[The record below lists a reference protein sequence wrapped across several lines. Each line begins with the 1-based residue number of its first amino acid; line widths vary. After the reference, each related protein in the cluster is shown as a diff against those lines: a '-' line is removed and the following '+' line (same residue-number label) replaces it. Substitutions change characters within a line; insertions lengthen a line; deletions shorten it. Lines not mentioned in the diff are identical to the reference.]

1 MLPSVLLPR
10 LSDTISERSEPLH
23 AQLRRVLRVAI
34 NEHFEDGQQ
43 FWSENVLIEH
53 LGVSQIT
60 VRRALLDLAQE
71 GVLERRRAKGSFV
84 RKASQAGTFEI
95 GCLVPQYDSEFINEL
110 LEHLSGVCR
119 ERTLP
124 FRVHHTHRGENLND
138 IRRYLDA
145 GPRQERFIV
154 LGALPDAARQL
165 WDALDDRG
173 YKCVCIDTPAIGRPA
188 HFVGVDNATGIRL
201 ALEHLRELGHRR
213 IVFLGNE
220 PDIQPNIVARE
231 QAFLAITTEWGW
243 SESRIISCHT
253 QPWENSYQ
261 AAWRTMPAV
270 WDIRPTAIMT
280 ASDSGAW
287 AVLGWLA
294 ENGIRVPH
302 ETSVLGFDNAPHSQ
316 ITYPPLTTIAHPKA
330 AMARWAVE
338 LLTTSPAGPQELRL
352 EPELIRRRSTGPV
365 LPVTRPV
372 ERSVR

>member
-1 MLPSVLLPR
+1 MPPSTVLPR
-10 LSDTISERSEPLH
+10 LTNATPSRSEPLH
-23 AQLRRVLRVAI
+23 AQLRRVLRSAI
-34 NEHFEDGQQ
+34 DEHFADGEQ
-43 FWSENVLIEH
+43 FWSENVLIEQ

-71 GVLERRRAKGSFV
+71 GVLERRPAKGSFV
-84 RKASQAGTFEI
+84 RKVSEAGTFEI

-110 LEHLSGVCR
+110 LEHLAAVCR
-119 ERTLP
+119 ERKTP
-124 FRVHHTHRGENLND
+124 FRIHHTCRGENLND

-154 LGALPDAARQL
+154 LGALPDAALQL

-173 YKCVCIDTPAIGRPA
+173 YRCVCIDTPALGRPA

-213 IVFLGNE
+213 IVFLDNE

-231 QAFLAITTEWGW
+231 QAFSQITAAWGW
-243 SESRIISCHT
+243 DEARIVSCGT

-261 AAWRTMPAV
+261 TAWRTMPSA
-270 WDIRPTAIMT
+270 WEGRPTAIMT
-280 ASDSGAW
+280 ASDNGAW

-294 ENGIRVPH
+294 ENGISVPR
-302 ETSVLGFDNAPHSQ
+302 EVSVIGFDNAPHSQ
-316 ITYPPLTTIAHPKA
+316 ITYPPLTSVAHPKA

-338 LLTTSPAGPQELRL
+338 LLANSPAGPQELRL
-352 EPELIRRRSTGPV
+352 EPELIQRRSTGPV
-365 LPVTRPV
+365 SR
-372 ERSVR
+372 